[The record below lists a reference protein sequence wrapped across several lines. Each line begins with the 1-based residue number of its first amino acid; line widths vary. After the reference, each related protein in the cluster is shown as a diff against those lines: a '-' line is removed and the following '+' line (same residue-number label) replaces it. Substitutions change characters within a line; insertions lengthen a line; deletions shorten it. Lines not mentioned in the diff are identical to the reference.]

1 MEEKKK
7 ICFVILSLLILL
19 LFGDNLRA
27 EPMQVTENLRKETIF
42 LPPSAPAKSRLIQ
55 VSLASIVLETEIIG
69 TAAVYDDAQTK
80 RPVDYLE
87 LYDSSGNLLSA
98 SWIDRFGI
106 LRTAMDRGLLQE
118 ESPRLE
124 GVLILLLEGT
134 PL

>member
-7 ICFVILSLLILL
+7 IYFVILSLMILL
-19 LFGDNLRA
+19 LFSNTLRA

>member
-7 ICFVILSLLILL
+7 IYFVILSLMILL
-19 LFGDNLRA
+19 LFSNTLRA
-27 EPMQVTENLRKETIF
+27 EPMQVMENLRKETIF